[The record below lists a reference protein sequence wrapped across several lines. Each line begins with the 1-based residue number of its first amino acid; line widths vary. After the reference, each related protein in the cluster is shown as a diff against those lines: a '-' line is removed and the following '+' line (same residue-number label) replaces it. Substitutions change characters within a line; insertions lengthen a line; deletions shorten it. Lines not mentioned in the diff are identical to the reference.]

1 MMKKIGPDFAKFEEI
16 SGITFKNK
24 ELLRRAF
31 THRSYLNENRGAES
45 SHNERLEFLGDAVL
59 ELMVTE
65 YLFEKYPDS
74 NEGDLTAYRASLVNA
89 ITLSEAAQKI
99 NVNDFLL
106 LSKGEAKD
114 TGKARQYILANT
126 MEAVIGA
133 IYLDQGYDSAKY
145 FISKNLFHLIDKIVA
160 DKSWIDAKS
169 KFQEKAQ
176 EKESLTPQYKS
187 LKEEGPDH
195 DKKFTIGVY
204 IDNELIAEGAGM
216 SKQEAEQE
224 AARKALEVKG
234 WL

>member
-1 MMKKIGPDFAKFEEI
+1 MVKKTNPDFAKFEEI

-31 THRSYLNENRGAES
+31 THRSYLNENRSSES

-65 YLFEKYPDS
+65 YLYEKYPDS

-126 MEAVIGA
+126 MEAIIGA
-133 IYLDQGYDSAKY
+133 IYLDQGYDASKY
-145 FISKNLFHLIDKIVA
+145 FISKNLFHLIERIVA
-160 DKSWIDAKS
+160 EKSWIDAKS
-169 KFQEKAQ
+169 KFQEQAQ
-176 EKESLTPQYKS
+176 EKEGLTPLYQS

-195 DKKFTIGVY
+195 DKRFTVGVY
-204 IDNELIAEGAGM
+204 LGKKLVAEGEGM

-224 AARKALEVKG
+224 AAKKALEIKE
-234 WL
+234 W